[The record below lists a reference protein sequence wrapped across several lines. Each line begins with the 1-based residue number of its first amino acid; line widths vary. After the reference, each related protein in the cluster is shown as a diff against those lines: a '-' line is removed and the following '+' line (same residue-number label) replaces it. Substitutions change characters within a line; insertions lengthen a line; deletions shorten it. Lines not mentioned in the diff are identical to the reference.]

1 MQVFIS
7 DLHLTDGTSGQ
18 TINSG
23 AFKVFRDNLEILV
36 KSIQKKAKVHD
47 LKIVLLGDIF
57 DVIRSTQWINAGGG
71 VRPWSDA
78 GPEQNKVLRNIV
90 RKMLTDSE
98 NQKSLGYLADLREFA
113 DRRGLAFE
121 LQYVIGNHD
130 WLINRYPNCRQEV
143 ATALGLPNPRTAPL
157 FPAELFDPAYRTIAR
172 HGDIY
177 DVYNYTGDR
186 DRSSIG
192 DAVVVELLN
201 RFPIEAEG
209 RLATLVMD
217 GEITSEERDAIAADL
232 REIDNIRPLSD
243 APSWILMISDKV
255 GKESVRQVLK
265 ETWQSR
271 VDAFCELP
279 FIKQMNTF
287 SPFDPCDQMRA
298 ALQLSSHIPARVV
311 EAAAQFKA
319 RFFPTGPEGPHLK
332 SAFAENKVCSGAA
345 DYVIYGHTHQHV
357 ITPLDHLLV
366 DKRSRDMIYFNT
378 GTWRQTWNKVA
389 FDKVNREFV
398 GWKVLTYVAFYREE
412 ENGDHD
418 FEVWNGALGQRAR
431 LC

>member
-36 KSIQKKAKVHD
+36 ESIQKKAKVHD

-57 DVIRSTQWINAGGG
+57 DVIRSTQWIDAGDD

-78 GPEQNKVLRNIV
+78 GPAQNEVLRNIV
-90 RKMLTDSE
+90 QTILANAE
-98 NQKSLGYLADLREFA
+98 NQESLSYLTDLREFT
-113 DRRGLAFE
+113 DRKGLGFE

-130 WLINRYPNCRQEV
+130 WLINRYPDCRRDV
-143 ATALGLPNPRTAPL
+143 ATALGLPDVRTVPL
-157 FPAELFDPAYRTIAR
+157 FPTELFDPDYRTIAR

-177 DVYNYTGDR
+177 DTYNYSGDR
-186 DRSSIG
+186 DKSSIG

-201 RFPIEAEG
+201 RFPLDAEEK
-209 RLATLVMD
+209 LAALVLD
-217 GEITSEERDAIAADL
+217 GEITPDQRDEVVTDL
-232 REIDNIRPLSD
+232 RELDNIRPIFD
-243 APSWILMISDKV
+243 AASWILMTSDKA
-255 GKESVRQVLK
+255 GNDSVRQVLK

-271 VDAFCELP
+271 VDAFCEAP
-279 FIKQMNTF
+279 FIKQMSTD
-287 SPFDPCDQMRA
+287 SCDQIRA
-298 ALQLSSHIPARVV
+298 GLQLSSHISARLL
-311 EAAAQFKA
+311 EALAQLKA
-319 RFFPTGPEGPHLK
+319 RFWPSGPEGPHLK
-332 SAFAENKVCSGAA
+332 SAFWEGKIRSGEA

-366 DKRSRDMIYFNT
+366 NNRSRDMIYFNT

-398 GWKVLTYVAFYREE
+398 GWKVLTYVAFYRQE
-412 ENGDHD
+412 ENGDHS
-418 FEVWNGALGQRAR
+418 FEVWNGVLG
-431 LC
+431 